1 MNPIVSILWIIIQ
14 GIGLVN
20 ANTVKMIMELP
31 GKIEKVVNK
40 VYKTAEELITEN
52 NSVKISSG
60 LDFERDWVVFKTKIR
75 EQLRVLNLG
84 QSVSS
89 LIRNDNKNV
98 IKTQV
103 KEHEPELLQ
112 SLYKRLKKKLEQLLT
127 KVAENES
134 IKIIENLGKENFFNM
149 SGIQVNKEET
159 EYLKRGKKF
168 TPFCKIEV
176 REELR
181 KFEEE
186 ITQVINNLFRME
198 ANKINTKNIF
208 VRIRLLLKSKT
219 VKNSKES
226 SELLNSILKN
236 YKTERLCFKKFLRQ
250 TMGMG
255 SLKTEKQIEDVFK
268 PKNSQIIVAGDKN
281 IGYVCLDKD
290 DLNYHNI

>member
-1 MNPIVSILWIIIQ
+1 M
-14 GIGLVN
+14 
-20 ANTVKMIMELP
+20 
-31 GKIEKVVNK
+31 NK

-149 SGIQVNKEET
+149 SGIQVTKEVT
-159 EYLKRGKKF
+159 EYLKRGDKF

-176 REELR
+176 RRELM

-186 ITQVINNLFRME
+186 ITQVINLFRLE
-198 ANKINTKNIF
+198 AKKINTKNI
-208 VRIRLLLKSKT
+208 LSGLDNYLNPKLLKIQ
-219 VKNSKES
+219 KNHQ
-226 SELLNSILKN
+226 N
-236 YKTERLCFKKFLRQ
+236 Y
-250 TMGMG
+250 
-255 SLKTEKQIEDVFK
+255 
-268 PKNSQIIVAGDKN
+268 
-281 IGYVCLDKD
+281 
-290 DLNYHNI
+290 

>member
-149 SGIQVNKEET
+149 SGIQVNKEVT

-168 TPFCKIEV
+168 TPFCKIKV
-176 REELR
+176 RKELM

-186 ITQVINNLFRME
+186 ITQVINLFRLE
-198 ANKINTKNIF
+198 AKKINTKNI
-208 VRIRLLLKSKT
+208 LSGLDNYLNPKLLKIQ
-219 VKNSKES
+219 KNHQ
-226 SELLNSILKN
+226 N
-236 YKTERLCFKKFLRQ
+236 Y
-250 TMGMG
+250 
-255 SLKTEKQIEDVFK
+255 
-268 PKNSQIIVAGDKN
+268 
-281 IGYVCLDKD
+281 
-290 DLNYHNI
+290 